1 VASGIDP
8 TRLAQLAAA
17 ENERFVAERPRSA
30 ELRERAQRSMPRGVP
45 MAWMD
50 DLYDHPATWVA
61 TGEGATFTDVDG
73 HTYVDFYIAD
83 MSGFCGHAPPAVVAA
98 VAERMRR
105 GNQFLLPDE
114 NAIVVSE
121 HLASRYRMPKWQYTL
136 SGTQANTEVIRLA
149 RALTGRDVI
158 LVFDGKYHGEG
169 DATLVI
175 EEDGR
180 VVPEQPGL
188 PPWVADGARIV
199 QFNDAPA
206 LEAALAPEDVAL
218 VLAEPA
224 MTNAGFILPR
234 PGYHEALRRMTRA
247 TGTLLGLDEVHT
259 LVCAHGGLSGEWALE
274 PDFLTVGKSIAAGVP
289 LAAYG
294 MSEAVAAAIAP
305 PEQARVVSG
314 AFVDEVSTGGTL
326 FANAL
331 SMAAGRAALLEVLTE
346 EAFARAAALGE
357 RMASGLR
364 EAFAAAGLDWSVA
377 HHGSHATYFFAP
389 EPPADGARSRAVDDP
404 ALRALIRV
412 YLANRGV
419 WESGWWLGPT
429 VSVAHRPNDVERY
442 LGTFADFLTE
452 ATGGGRP

>member
-1 VASGIDP
+1 METLEA
-8 TRLAQLAAA
+8 T
-17 ENERFVAERPRSA
+17 ENERFVAERPRSM
-30 ELRERAQRSMPRGVP
+30 ELWERARRSMPRGVP

-50 DLYDHPATWVA
+50 DLYDHPPAWVA
-61 TGEGATFTDVDG
+61 RGDGASFTDADG
-73 HTYVDFYIAD
+73 HSYVDFYVAD
-83 MSGFCGHAPPAVVAA
+83 MSAFCGHAPAAVVEA
-98 VAERMRR
+98 VGERMAA
-105 GNQFLLPDE
+105 GNQFLLPGED
-114 NAIVVSE
+114 AIVVAE
-121 HLASRYRMPKWQYTL
+121 HLAERYRMPKWQFTL

-149 RALTGRDVI
+149 RALTGREVV

-175 EEDGR
+175 EADGR

-199 QFNDAPA
+199 QFNDPDA
-206 LEAALAPEDVAL
+206 LAAALAPEDVAL

-234 PGYHEALRRMTRA
+234 PGYHEALRRATRE
-247 TGTLLGLDEVHT
+247 TGTLLALDEVHS
-259 LVCAHGGLSGEWALE
+259 LVCGYGGLSGDWELE

-294 MSEAVAAAIAP
+294 MREEVAATIAP
-305 PEQARVVSG
+305 PENARVASG
-314 AFVDEVSTGGTL
+314 AFVEEVPTGGTL

-346 EAFARAAALGE
+346 EAFAHAGRLGE
-357 RMASGLR
+357 RMAAGMR
-364 EAFAAAGLDWSVA
+364 AAIDEAGVPWSVVQ
-377 HHGSHATYFFAP
+377 HGSHLAYFFVP
-389 EPPADGARSRAVDDP
+389 EPPADGAASRAADDP

-412 YLANRGV
+412 YMANRGI

-429 VSVAHRPNDVERY
+429 VSVAHTDADVDRY
-442 LGTFADFLTE
+442 LETFASFL
-452 ATGGGRP
+452 AAAPGLASAARD